1 VFAYEEAIGYAVDLD
16 DVRDKDGI
24 SAALMAAEMAA
35 ALKRTGR
42 TLIDRLDELARE
54 IGLFAT
60 RQLSVRHTDP
70 RAGERVIER
79 LLAETPPEIGGKRV
93 HGAHDISHP
102 RDGLPPTEGARL
114 DLAGG
119 RVVVRPSGT
128 EPKLKAY
135 LEVVTSAAVVA
146 PDVAAARRVAHAQ
159 LDKLPSDLLPHMG

>member
-93 HGAHDISHP
+93 HGAHYISHP
-102 RDGLPPTEGARL
+102 RDGPPPTEGARL

-119 RVVVRPSGT
+119 RV
-128 EPKLKAY
+128 EPG
-135 LEVVTSAAVVA
+135 
-146 PDVAAARRVAHAQ
+146 PFGRREPVPRMAEIV
-159 LDKLPSDLLPHMG
+159 